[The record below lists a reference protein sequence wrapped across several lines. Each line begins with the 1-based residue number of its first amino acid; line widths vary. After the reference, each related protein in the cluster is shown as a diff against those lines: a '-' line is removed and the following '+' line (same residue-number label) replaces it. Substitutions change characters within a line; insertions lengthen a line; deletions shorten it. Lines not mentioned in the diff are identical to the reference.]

1 MSSLRIEG
9 AEDWRRLAS
18 SLRGAE
24 APIRR
29 AIRKGLRETAKPLGE
44 DMRDGGADR
53 MPKRGG
59 LSARVAR
66 SAVSLRTAGGVGAG
80 ARVEV
85 ALRSRDGYD
94 LNAMDRGSIRHPVFG
109 RGPWVAQSVPGRGF
123 SDAFDRGAPKVRRE
137 LLRQIEHAIDE
148 IGD

>member
-1 MSSLRIEG
+1 VTNLRIEG
-9 AEDWRRLAS
+9 AEDWRRLAV

-24 APIRR
+24 APVRR
-29 AIRKGLRETAKPLGE
+29 AIRKGLRDTAKPLGE
-44 DMRDGGADR
+44 EMRDGGADR
-53 MPKRGG
+53 MPRRGG

-66 SAVSLRTAGGVGAG
+66 TAVTLRTAGGVGAG

-94 LNAMDRGSIRHPVFG
+94 LPAMDRGSIRHPVFG
-109 RGPWVAQSVPGRGF
+109 RGPWVAQSVPARGF
-123 SDAFDRGAPKVRRE
+123 SDAFDRGAPKVRRQ
-137 LLRQIEHAIDE
+137 LLREIDRALDE